1 VAGENLKNC
10 DANTAFAGLL
20 MRIDNLLAFRRDQL
34 SDDSQSPL
42 DCVLDGVRTAEL
54 PSQWPSAK
62 RRSVCRLLPEVFSSA
77 ADLDRQ
83 LSQYLQLV
91 DNSLYWRRRYD
102 TGPVS
107 ESFFDNFGLATLV
120 GPDGPAV
127 KATVKVGLMILGPGE
142 LYPNHAHPAGEF
154 YAILAGF
161 PDWRIGDGPWHL
173 RQPGDLIHHKP
184 DVPHATRT
192 RDSALL
198 ALYAWYG
205 AIHEPPRFV

>member
-1 VAGENLKNC
+1 LPNSGTTPPL
-10 DANTAFAGLL
+10 AGLL
-20 MRIDNLLAFRRDQL
+20 MRIENLLAFRRHQL
-34 SDDSQSPL
+34 LEDSQRPL
-42 DCVLDGVRTAEL
+42 DWVLDGVRTAEL
-54 PSQWPSAK
+54 PSQWPSSK
-62 RRSVCRLLPEVFSSA
+62 RRSVCRFLPELLTST

-91 DNSLYWRRRYD
+91 ENSLYWRQRYD

-107 ESFFDNFGLATLV
+107 ETFFDNFGVATLV

-127 KATVKVGLMILGPGE
+127 NATVKVGFVILGPGE
-142 LYPNHAHPAGEF
+142 LYPNHLHPAGEF
-154 YAILAGF
+154 YAILAGS

-173 RQPGDLIHHKP
+173 RQPGDLIHHEP
-184 DVPHATRT
+184 NVPHAARA